1 MSIYALSNGGIF
13 NDLERPRT
21 HISRSHH
28 SLTLS
33 VSVTAKS
40 IRPLMWNANR
50 KLCPSFRMLQFRMTL
65 SDLEWLSE
73 IFRWHEPSRGLSAT
87 GELFAMLS
95 FIFFQIYLIERYITA
110 RVPERFNFTFLC
122 FFSLIVYVLLFHRCS
137 CPAAGRSLTVSPCC
151 SCICICNTVP
161 VKGLIYSRIYA
172 HVVLVDGPKWHI
184 RHSCCSWLDSRYCC
198 YF

>member
-1 MSIYALSNGGIF
+1 MI
-13 NDLERPRT
+13 
-21 HISRSHH
+21 
-28 SLTLS
+28 
-33 VSVTAKS
+33 
-40 IRPLMWNANR
+40 
-50 KLCPSFRMLQFRMTL
+50 L
-65 SDLEWLSE
+65 SDLAKYFGDTNHRAVCPRQVSFLQCC
-73 IFRWHEPSRGLSAT
+73 L
-87 GELFAMLS
+87 LF
-95 FIFFQIYLIERYITA
+95 FFQIYLIERYITA

-151 SCICICNTVP
+151 SCICISNTVP